1 MHIILFG
8 GAFDPPHLGHQS
20 IAEELLR
27 QNIADEVWFV
37 PVGVHDFAKKM
48 SAPEHR
54 VAMLKMILTDP
65 QMKIEKHELEIDRVG
80 YTHETLDALS
90 AKHPEHTFSWIIGSD
105 NLGQFN
111 TWKDGRGNDYQAML
125 RDYRFYVYPR
135 AGFSFEPL
143 YDNMVALEHFPQW
156 TYSSTEVREAVKKG
170 ESIESFVDP
179 QVADYIAKHQL
190 YLS

>member
-1 MHIILFG
+1 MNIVLFG

-37 PVGVHDFAKKM
+37 PVGVHDFDKNM
-48 SAPEHR
+48 SSSLHR
-54 VAMLKMILTDP
+54 TAMLEMILTDSR
-65 QMKIEKHELEIDRVG
+65 MKIEKHELEVGGVG

-90 AKHPEHTFSWIIGSD
+90 QKYPEHTFSWIIGSD
-105 NLGQFN
+105 NLKEFH
-111 TWKDGRGNDYQAML
+111 TWKDSRGNTYEDML

-135 AGFSFEPL
+135 AGFPLEPL
-143 YDNMVALEHFPQW
+143 YPNMVSLQEVEEWQF
-156 TYSSTEVREAVKKG
+156 SSTEVRQRAKDGRSLSGWVNDG
-170 ESIESFVDP
+170 
-179 QVADYIAKHQL
+179 VAQYIAKYAL